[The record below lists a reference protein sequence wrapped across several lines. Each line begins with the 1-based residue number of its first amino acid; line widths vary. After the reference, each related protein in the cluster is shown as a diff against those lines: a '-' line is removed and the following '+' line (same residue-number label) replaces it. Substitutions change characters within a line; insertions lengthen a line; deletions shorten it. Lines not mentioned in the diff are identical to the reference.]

1 MLSRPAVTTAA
12 EVLAILKEAFGDQRS
27 LSALLTAFHNR
38 RQGIYERVL
47 EYAQSLVML
56 STKVNE
62 AKAGTVTD
70 EMLRDRFVDGL
81 HVSSLR
87 RDIRRFVR
95 ERDGATFQQA
105 RAEALRSMREDNEV
119 EVRTEQ
125 VQAAPSPTCQELKE
139 LREQIAALTTK
150 TEELQTALQQ
160 SALAQPPPR
169 VQSVCYWC
177 RKPGHLERDCR
188 SRRRYEQQHRQQ
200 RNTTHTTADRD
211 QGGTRPDSPRR
222 GRGPRFSSQQGN

>member
-1 MLSRPAVTTAA
+1 MLS
-12 EVLAILKEAFGDQRS
+12 I
-27 LSALLTAFHNR
+27 
-38 RQGIYERVL
+38 
-47 EYAQSLVML
+47 
-56 STKVNE
+56 KVNE
-62 AKAGTVTD
+62 AKAGTVSD

-81 HVSSLR
+81 HPWSLR

-105 RAEALRSMREDNEV
+105 RAEELRWMREDNEV

-125 VQAAPSPTCQELKE
+125 VQAAPSPTCQELKD
-139 LREQIAALTTK
+139 LRAQIAALTMK
-150 TEELQTALQQ
+150 TDELQTALQQ

-200 RNTTHTTADRD
+200 HNTTTDRD
-211 QGGTRPDSPRR
+211 QGGTRFDNPRR
-222 GRGPRFSSQQGN
+222 DRGPRFSSQQEN

>member
-1 MLSRPAVTTAA
+1 MS
-12 EVLAILKEAFGDQRS
+12 
-27 LSALLTAFHNR
+27 
-38 RQGIYERVL
+38 
-47 EYAQSLVML
+47 
-56 STKVNE
+56 
-62 AKAGTVTD
+62 D

-81 HVSSLR
+81 HLSSLR

-105 RAEALRSMREDNEV
+105 RAEALRWMREDNEV
-119 EVRTEQ
+119 EVRTKQ

-139 LREQIAALTTK
+139 LRAQTAALTK
-150 TEELQTALQQ
+150 KTALQQ

-177 RKPGHLERDCR
+177 RKPGHLEYHCR

-200 RNTTHTTADRD
+200 RNTFHTTADRD
-211 QGGTRPDSPRR
+211 QGGTRLDSPRR
-222 GRGPRFSSQQGN
+222 GRGPRFSSQQGK